1 MRWAPIP
8 INCTRSIVAAETDA
22 VILIFAKAPV
32 PGQVKTRLAKAFTPE
47 AAAMLHAAL
56 TERALETAI
65 SSGLDVVLYAAPD
78 ANHPYFAT
86 CAEDF
91 GVVIEEQLRD
101 GDLGER
107 MLAAMDRTLRGHDC
121 VIVIGADCPAL
132 TTKHFYQVMAQFEVE
147 KPDVVLIPAED
158 GGYVLIAARR
168 THADMFTGIAWGTDT
183 VLRQQRAALHAAG
196 LTWTELDTL
205 WDVDRPEDLPRLAS
219 LKPPLDFTLP
229 SSEQW

>member
-1 MRWAPIP
+1 MSAPG
-8 INCTRSIVAAETDA
+8 DA
-22 VILIFAKAPV
+22 VILVFAKAPV
-32 PGQVKTRLAKAFTPE
+32 PGQVKTRLAKTYTPE

-78 ANHPYFAT
+78 ASHPYFAT

-91 GVVIEEQLRD
+91 GVTIEAQLRD

-107 MLAAMDRTLRGHDC
+107 MLDAMDRTLRSHDC
-121 VIVIGADCPAL
+121 VIIIGADCPAL
-132 TTKHFYQVMAQFEVE
+132 TSKHLYQVLAQFEVE

-158 GGYVLIAARR
+158 GGYVLIATRR
-168 THADMFTGIAWGTDT
+168 THPGMFDDIAWGTGT
-183 VLRQQRAALHAAG
+183 VLQQQRAALKAAG
-196 LTWTELDTL
+196 LVWTELDTL
-205 WDVDRPEDLPRLAS
+205 WDVDRPEDLPRLAA
-219 LKPPLDFTLP
+219 LRPPLDFTLP